1 MCLSLA
7 IEALTQA
14 FEYLAVH
21 DFSLRGVVFQ
31 NTLPSIKTDEILEL
45 QTRIQPLPSRGS
57 QEQAYLVGIE
67 SVRDGQWT
75 IHCEGTAV
83 SSTRPDQTR
92 SATQTSGPN
101 PDTLI
106 KHDRTATLNRI
117 TREDSDPYQLHPLTI
132 YGCLQ
137 HALASAAP
145 EKHGNNGGNP
155 NLGST
160 VGLMVSEI
168 DEFRVWSGR
177 ERTRGDWTVH
187 AIDRAETSGDQVACV
202 DVDLEDENGAVAST
216 LRGLR
221 VTRCEETHE
230 AFVAD
235 VPPPERNARVPAFLR
250 PLLG

>member
-1 MCLSLA
+1 M
-7 IEALTQA
+7 ALTQA
-14 FEYLAVH
+14 FECLTAH
-21 DFSLRGVVFQ
+21 DFSLRGFVFQ

-45 QTRIQPLPSRGS
+45 QTRIQPLPSRGA
-57 QEQAYLVGIE
+57 QEQTYLVGIE

-83 SSTRPDQTR
+83 SGSPSNQTGSTTR
-92 SATQTSGPN
+92 TSGPN
-101 PDTLI
+101 SDTFI
-106 KHDRTATLNRI
+106 QKRDRTATLNRI

-145 EKHGNNGGNP
+145 EKHSNNGGDP
-155 NLGST
+155 SPGGT
-160 VGLMVSEI
+160 VGLRVSEI

-177 ERTRGDWTVH
+177 ERTPGNWTVH
-187 AIDRAETSGDQVACV
+187 SMSREETLVDHVACV
-202 DVDLEDENGAVAST
+202 DIDLEDEAGDVAST

-221 VTRCEETHE
+221 VARCEETHE
-230 AFVAD
+230 AFDAD